1 MTQLCTRLLP
11 YHSGIL
17 YFERLRH
24 LDAPVLLDSGKPDS
38 PSGRYDIVAAQPIE
52 KIYYHIEPLYS
63 GISIDGI
70 GHSLSQLKQRLDH
83 FSGQYKA
90 TASSKILSDLPFL
103 GGFIGGLSYDLGREL
118 ESLPSQAVSD
128 NNLPVIIGGIYQW
141 AVIVDHQQQQAHLVA
156 PTDQIEHLESLCGQ
170 STDRVTDSSTEP
182 SPPFSSK
189 KASLPFKLKQGFRA
203 NLTWPEYQAR
213 FDKIMAYIRAGDCYQ
228 INFAQRFKA
237 ISEGD
242 SWQAYLKMR
251 AATPAPFSAYLDFDS
266 FKILSV
272 SPERFMQLRANQVET
287 KPIKGTAP
295 RSADNKEDQK
305 IAKQLQAS
313 RKDRAENLMIV
324 DLLRNDL
331 GRVCKTGSVNV
342 PALFALESYANVHH
356 LVSTVTG
363 ELPEEKDAVD
373 LLAASFPGGSI
384 TGAPKIRA
392 MTIIDE
398 LEPQRR
404 AIYCGSI
411 AYISFNGQMDSSITI
426 RTLLESRQVNLQSG
440 MQESYLECWG
450 GGGIVYD
457 SEAASEYQET
467 LHKVGKIL
475 QAIQPDFLESF
486 QR

>member
-1 MTQLCTRLLP
+1 
-11 YHSGIL
+11 
-17 YFERLRH
+17 
-24 LDAPVLLDSGKPDS
+24 
-38 PSGRYDIVAAQPIE
+38 
-52 KIYYHIEPLYS
+52 
-63 GISIDGI
+63 
-70 GHSLSQLKQRLDH
+70 
-83 FSGQYKA
+83 
-90 TASSKILSDLPFL
+90 
-103 GGFIGGLSYDLGREL
+103 
-118 ESLPSQAVSD
+118 
-128 NNLPVIIGGIYQW
+128 
-141 AVIVDHQQQQAHLVA
+141 
-156 PTDQIEHLESLCGQ
+156 
-170 STDRVTDSSTEP
+170 
-182 SPPFSSK
+182 
-189 KASLPFKLKQGFRA
+189 
-203 NLTWPEYQAR
+203 
-213 FDKIMAYIRAGDCYQ
+213 
-228 INFAQRFKA
+228 
-237 ISEGD
+237 
-242 SWQAYLKMR
+242 MR
-251 AATPAPFSAYLDFDS
+251 TATPAPFSAYLDFDS

-426 RTLLESRQVNLQSG
+426 RTLLESRQVNFQSG

-486 QR
+486 QL